1 MIIMEIDSSQF
12 TRITRHVYIDLF
24 WESTRGEEARGM
36 YSFSRSNHQIDRPSS
51 SAYYPRAQ
59 SETPYQ
65 DILGS
70 SPVASLFNLLIFRSS
85 SFLSLCMLF
94 DAYKWW
100 IAPDYVLS
108 IIWHDFIEILKSS
121 LSDLSYIPNLETAL
135 IKDQLAKERPPL
147 PNLSD
152 SYIYQKL
159 QMLNLCIDELKQR
172 EGMNSSTK
180 KKN

>member
-1 MIIMEIDSSQF
+1 
-12 TRITRHVYIDLF
+12 
-24 WESTRGEEARGM
+24 
-36 YSFSRSNHQIDRPSS
+36 
-51 SAYYPRAQ
+51 
-59 SETPYQ
+59 
-65 DILGS
+65 
-70 SPVASLFNLLIFRSS
+70 
-85 SFLSLCMLF
+85 MLF
-94 DAYKWW
+94 DVYKWW

-152 SYIYQKL
+152 SDIYQKL

-172 EGMNSSTK
+172 EGINSSTK